1 MLDPDKPKEEDL
13 VENMLAWHH
22 SGFSAYVGRPESG
35 RNTEKLESLAQ
46 YIVRGAIALERL
58 STAGGDAGKVIY
70 RSNKF
75 HPGHGANFRVFDA
88 LNFIAHLAAHIP
100 NRHEK
105 RVIWY
110 TLMRCK

>member
-1 MLDPDKPKEEDL
+1 MLLEEDAVTEDL

-46 YIVRGAIALERL
+46 YIVRGAIVLDRL
-58 STAGGDAGKVIY
+58 SATGGEAGKVIY

-75 HPGHGANFRVFDA
+75 HPGHGANFRVFDP
-88 LNFIAHLAAHIP
+88 LDL
-100 NRHEK
+100 
-105 RVIWY
+105 
-110 TLMRCK
+110 